1 MVRWLNTFIEDAKV
15 VERGLIQVLGI
26 GQART
31 KTLCRAVGIAPTTKV
46 GDLRPWHWD
55 QMAKEIHTRGW
66 SIQEELKKE
75 VYDNIVRLQR
85 MKHRRGYRHALALPT
100 RGQRTRWHGNQA
112 RRAGNRGEKM
122 DMQLAKAEGY
132 KKKQDWQINRKGAE
146 YPPQL

>member
-75 VYDNIVRLQR
+75 VYDNIVETAKNEAQKGIPPRLSAPNERPADEMARQPSKTSWKQGR
-85 MKHRRGYRHALALPT
+85 KDGHAT
-100 RGQRTRWHGNQA
+100 RKSGG
-112 RRAGNRGEKM
+112 
-122 DMQLAKAEGY
+122 
-132 KKKQDWQINRKGAE
+132 I
-146 YPPQL
+146 